1 MLNEQYPIHLNNKDN
16 DINDLNTS
24 VVVVDSRN
32 RDYNKY
38 PNANNYIIKLN
49 TDYKRVT
56 EIELLYTSIPRSQY
70 LINDN
75 NNIIYLN
82 FNGNNFII
90 PINKGN
96 YFQDKDGTAIVSSS
110 NSISTESFT
119 SQNLDYKINTTLN
132 KYNSIKNYIQCL
144 YNHNTNKYYFYNSN
158 YDSGNV
164 LSATDILDFS
174 LDFRGNISKIS
185 NIENGKEY
193 ILEEKQL
200 YKENSIGNILG
211 FNPIPNNLRNGPIYT
226 NTEKKC
232 INFIFTNYG
241 NNKAQITFNLSD
253 KSQFN
258 KLLYCITTNNPLLS
272 RLMISNTNNFSSN
285 RDIINF
291 NVNTTFPPNLV
302 YRNVYYHSFGVN
314 AQGGIVINVN
324 QNINND
330 IWNLKSINKDTN
342 QIIIES
348 ENYSGGLANEN
359 SNNVYIRFSFIEGD
373 NSSNLEGE
381 PYLLLEI
388 DEMHRLESN
397 NSIIQD
403 SYELITLTANQQLF
417 EHSKAYGNVKIFNPI
432 LNKLDK
438 LSLLFKNYDGIKYDF
453 NGQEHLLVFA
463 ITYNTKQQY

>member
-1 MLNEQYPIHLNNKDN
+1 MFNEQYPIHLNNKDN
-16 DINDLNTS
+16 DTNDFNTS
-24 VVVVDSRN
+24 IVVVDSRN

-38 PNANNYIIKLN
+38 PDPNNYVIKLS
-49 TDYKRVT
+49 TDYKRVK

-90 PINKGN
+90 TINKGN

-144 YNHNTNKYYFYNSN
+144 YNHNTQKYYFYNSN

-200 YKENSIGNILG
+200 YKEKSIGNILG
-211 FNPIPNNLRNGPIYT
+211 FNAIPNNLRNGPIYT
-226 NTEKKC
+226 NSEKKY

-241 NNKAQITFNLSD
+241 NNKAQISFNLSD
-253 KSQFN
+253 K
-258 KLLYCITTNNPLLS
+258 
-272 RLMISNTNNFSSN
+272 
-285 RDIINF
+285 
-291 NVNTTFPPNLV
+291 
-302 YRNVYYHSFGVN
+302 
-314 AQGGIVINVN
+314 
-324 QNINND
+324 
-330 IWNLKSINKDTN
+330 
-342 QIIIES
+342 
-348 ENYSGGLANEN
+348 
-359 SNNVYIRFSFIEGD
+359 
-373 NSSNLEGE
+373 
-381 PYLLLEI
+381 
-388 DEMHRLESN
+388 
-397 NSIIQD
+397 
-403 SYELITLTANQQLF
+403 
-417 EHSKAYGNVKIFNPI
+417 
-432 LNKLDK
+432 
-438 LSLLFKNYDGIKYDF
+438 
-453 NGQEHLLVFA
+453 
-463 ITYNTKQQY
+463 